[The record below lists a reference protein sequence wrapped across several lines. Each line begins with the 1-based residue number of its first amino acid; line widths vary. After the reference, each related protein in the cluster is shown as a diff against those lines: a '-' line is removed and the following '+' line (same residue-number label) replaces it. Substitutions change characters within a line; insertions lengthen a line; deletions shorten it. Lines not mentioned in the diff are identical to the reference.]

1 MVFSCFAYSQNKS
14 IKQLKMEIKELKNVS
29 DFMPENKHYV
39 NLLLEL
45 THWLKYSQTDTIKI
59 IALETLELSKK
70 LNYEKGKFESILNF
84 GFYYLL
90 NVNPDQAIYYY
101 KKNLDTSFSIR
112 FPNLAIEAYNGIAQ
126 AYFIKAD
133 YPSSYINFLK
143 SLEIAEK
150 ANDLAMII
158 KMNTNIGTMFS
169 LLQDYDEALIYYNT
183 AQTKFNNLTT
193 ALTKVQVLVNLGYL
207 HAKKQEND
215 KALDYLSKSIS
226 ILKNEE
232 AKRMLAFG
240 YNTTGEVY
248 NQLFEYEKALSFF
261 DKANLVYETIKDK
274 KGEADL
280 YYSYGIAYF
289 NLNDIKKAENY
300 FTQSLELY
308 TSFSLKTGME
318 KCYKALYNLNKK
330 KGFNGESL
338 NYLELTQ
345 QYGDSVEK
353 ENQRRDISMLK
364 AKMSFEKT
372 KAQITEQNK
381 ININN
386 QKKNAQWT
394 TACLIVAILITL
406 FVFRINT
413 TKRRLNKELASQAA
427 ILSKKEKELSKIN
440 NNQDKLFSIVG
451 HDLRDSIL
459 SIKQSMSSALEKDT
473 GIQYFYTFG
482 PKLKND
488 VDDIHFTLDNLLSWG
503 LTQTIGDVSKP
514 VSIFVKEN
522 LLESERFFRE
532 ALDKK
537 NITVKNHVPD
547 NLTLTVDSNDF
558 TIIFRNLLSN
568 AIKFTPETSQISID
582 SYTENN
588 TTTIS
593 IKDTGKGIP
602 KEIMGKIFNNTS
614 HYTSFGTNNERGTGL
629 GLILCK
635 ELVKKNKGSISIQSK
650 LKQGSI
656 FSVHF
661 VADKIEI

>member
-1 MVFSCFAYSQNKS
+1 
-14 IKQLKMEIKELKNVS
+14 
-29 DFMPENKHYV
+29 
-39 NLLLEL
+39 
-45 THWLKYSQTDTIKI
+45 
-59 IALETLELSKK
+59 
-70 LNYEKGKFESILNF
+70 
-84 GFYYLL
+84 
-90 NVNPDQAIYYY
+90 
-101 KKNLDTSFSIR
+101 
-112 FPNLAIEAYNGIAQ
+112 
-126 AYFIKAD
+126 
-133 YPSSYINFLK
+133 
-143 SLEIAEK
+143 
-150 ANDLAMII
+150 
-158 KMNTNIGTMFS
+158 
-169 LLQDYDEALIYYNT
+169 
-183 AQTKFNNLTT
+183 
-193 ALTKVQVLVNLGYL
+193 
-207 HAKKQEND
+207 
-215 KALDYLSKSIS
+215 
-226 ILKNEE
+226 
-232 AKRMLAFG
+232 MLAFG

-588 TTTIS
+588 TTTIT
-593 IKDTGKGIP
+593 IKDTGKGIS